1 MGRPPGPVPLM
12 PTGLT
17 SMLMLWLR
25 CTISQ
30 MDVPAR
36 QTAPR
41 LREGGGI
48 RTKWKCSSTCWPP
61 NDGMDLA
68 LKPSRPCCVF
78 FSSSKI

>member
-41 LREGGGI
+41 LRERGGGD
-48 RTKWKCSSTCWPP
+48 P
-61 NDGMDLA
+61 DQMEMFLDLLA
-68 LKPSRPCCVF
+68 TQ
-78 FSSSKI
+78 